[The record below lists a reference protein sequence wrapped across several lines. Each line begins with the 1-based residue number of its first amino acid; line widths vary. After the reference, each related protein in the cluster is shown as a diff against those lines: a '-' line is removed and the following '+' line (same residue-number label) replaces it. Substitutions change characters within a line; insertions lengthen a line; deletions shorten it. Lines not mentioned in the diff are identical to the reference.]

1 MDFTLG
7 GDRFLFAETLRDVLD
22 DVCSPAA
29 VRSSWEDP
37 TGAVDGLWESLAGIG
52 VLGLTVPEAHGGLGM
67 DEVDQVLLLEE
78 LGRAA
83 CPGPVA
89 EHSAVAVPMLRD
101 LAPSSVCDEWLGRAA
116 DGSAVLTAGSPADTS
131 SGPLVLAGDCADLVV
146 LALDGAVHAVP
157 AASVS
162 GRPVESLDGA
172 RRLTEVT
179 VEVSDATLVSDDPT
193 AVTALWD
200 RGAWASAA
208 QAVGVAQRL
217 LARPVPDV
225 AERAPVGRPVG
236 VNQAVKH
243 HCSNVAIAVEFARPI
258 VQAAAWSL
266 ANGRAPEGTIP
277 PGVTGEAGP
286 STLVSMA
293 KAMAS
298 DAVDLACRSALQ
310 CHGAIGYTVEHDLQL
325 WLKRGWA
332 LSASWGDAHRHRR
345 RVAVD
350 LGMVARSGTSAT

>member
-7 GDRFLFAETLRDVLD
+7 GDRLLFAETLRDILD

-37 TGAVDGLWESLAGIG
+37 TGAVNGLWETLAGIG

-89 EHSAVAVPMLRD
+89 APSAVAVPLLRD
-101 LAPSSVCDEWLGRAA
+101 LAPSSICDEGLGRAA
-116 DGSAVLTAGSPADTS
+116 NGSAVLTAGSPADTS
-131 SGPLVLAGDCADLVV
+131 SGSLVLAGDCADLVV

-157 AASVS
+157 AALVS

-193 AVTALWD
+193 AGTARWD
-200 RGAWASAA
+200 RGAGGAAA

-217 LARPVPDV
+217 LDLTVTYV
-225 AERAPVGRPVG
+225 AEREQFGRPVG
-236 VNQAVKH
+236 ANQAVKH

-266 ANGRAPEGTIP
+266 ANGRAPEGTTP
-277 PGVTGEAGP
+277 PGVTSAAGP

-350 LGMVARSGTSAT
+350 LGMVAGSGTSAT

>member
-7 GDRFLFAETLRDVLD
+7 GDRLLFAETLRDVLD

-217 LARPVPDV
+217 LDLTVTYV
-225 AERAPVGRPVG
+225 AEREQFGRPVG

-298 DAVDLACRSALQ
+298 DAVDLPL
-310 CHGAIGYTVEHDLQL
+310 GAAVP
-325 WLKRGWA
+325 RG
-332 LSASWGDAHRHRR
+332 HRLYGR
-345 RVAVD
+345 A
-350 LGMVARSGTSAT
+350 